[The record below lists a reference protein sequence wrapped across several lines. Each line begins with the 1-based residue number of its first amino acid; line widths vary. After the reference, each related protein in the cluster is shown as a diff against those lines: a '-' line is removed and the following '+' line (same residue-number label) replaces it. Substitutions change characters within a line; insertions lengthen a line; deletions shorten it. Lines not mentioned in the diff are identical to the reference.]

1 MKAIYCSKGMVQ
13 FLLATDATQ
22 KAFLLYKFT
31 TNLTIKGMINM
42 QILCLKEWVPEIKNN
57 TWLIYDFHCN

>member
-1 MKAIYCSKGMVQ
+1 MVQ

-57 TWLIYDFHCN
+57 T